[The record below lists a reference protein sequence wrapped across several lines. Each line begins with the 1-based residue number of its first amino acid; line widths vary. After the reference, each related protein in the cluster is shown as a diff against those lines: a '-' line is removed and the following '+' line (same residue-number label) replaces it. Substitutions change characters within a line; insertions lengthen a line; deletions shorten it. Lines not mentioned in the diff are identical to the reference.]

1 MITSQSRF
9 QPFLRQLTE
18 CLCWGHLGFW
28 SKRKSLRKSTPLL
41 FAHAVAV
48 QLMGQPC
55 FSCTIMVMALKPW
68 KLHAEVGVQNSRCLL
83 FLFFNTSF
91 FFFSSHTEV
100 EWVHEN
106 GTYSNLGTGLSTLLQ
121 SSIQGAKSKRKAAVY
136 LGLSVTTGHKALD
149 FFAVIRKEEEPSFFS
164 LTQLCEMWKG
174 EIKLQHVQIKYI

>member
-91 FFFSSHTEV
+91 FFFLLIQK
-100 EWVHEN
+100 WN
-106 GTYSNLGTGLSTLLQ
+106 GSMKMGHIQIWGLASAPCCSLQ
-121 SSIQGAKSKRKAAVY
+121 SREQSQSERLQCIWGYQSPLDTRHLTFLPWLGRKKN
-136 LGLSVTTGHKALD
+136 LP
-149 FFAVIRKEEEPSFFS
+149 FF
-164 LTQLCEMWKG
+164 
-174 EIKLQHVQIKYI
+174 H

>member
-41 FAHAVAV
+41 FVHAVVV

-55 FSCTIMVMALKPW
+55 FSCTVMVMALKPW
-68 KLHAEVGVQNSRCLL
+68 KPHAEVGVQNSRCLL

-91 FFFSSHTEV
+91 FFFFFSYSSGMGP
-100 EWVHEN
+100 WKWD
-106 GTYSNLGTGLSTLLQ
+106 
-121 SSIQGAKSKRKAAVY
+121 IFKSGDWPQHPAAVFNP
-136 LGLSVTTGHKALD
+136 GSKVKVKGCSVFG
-149 FFAVIRKEEEPSFFS
+149 VISHHW
-164 LTQLCEMWKG
+164 TQGTWLFC
-174 EIKLQHVQIKYI
+174 HD